1 MKEYYLKGQTV
12 KQWLL
17 ILAAV
22 ICTYSFLLA
31 YMVYS
36 NMFGNDMTS
45 LFVVV
50 LLLLFLL
57 TIVSFWTW
65 RYLQL
70 YLQLVRVDQPFLRIS
85 DNELQIYNIHTCSFL
100 HISWDNVEEISIQYT
115 KGGHSYVVKLKDFK
129 AFVANEPNFIKR
141 LIMRINGFSSHSVA
155 VIPPR
160 LIDAQESEILSSLNH
175 RVEVEE

>member
-1 MKEYYLKGQTV
+1 M
-12 KQWLL
+12 QWLL

-22 ICTYSFLLA
+22 TCTYLFLIA

-36 NMFGNDMTS
+36 NMFGNDMIS
-45 LFVVV
+45 LLIVV
-50 LLLLFLL
+50 LLLLFLF

-70 YLQLVRVDQPFLRIS
+70 YLQLVRVDQPFIKIS
-85 DNELQIYNIHTCSFL
+85 DNELQVYNIHTCSFL

-115 KGGHSYVVKLKDFK
+115 KGGHSYVVNLKDFN
-129 AFVANEPNFIKR
+129 AFVANEPSCIKR
-141 LIMRINGFSSHSVA
+141 LMMRIHGFSSHSVA

-160 LIDAQESEILSSLNH
+160 LIDAPESEMLSSLSH
-175 RVEVEE
+175 RVEIEKE